1 MGNQITSGMAIV
13 THDGEQLSWLSCE
26 ASFQHAFF
34 RQAVDECQGL
44 ALADPLMPAITAPL
58 VDAVERSRAV
68 DGVVSVLVPT
78 TNRGGDWLV
87 TVAPVKD
94 NLAVP
99 PRWLLTACQQPGC
112 VSEPCHESADLAR
125 QEAIIA
131 SLYEGVICLDS
142 NQRISVFNPAAEAI
156 FGYCRDEVIGQ
167 SINMLIP
174 ERFHQQHELL
184 LANFVQSDIQSKAM
198 GSRNQVKGRRKDG
211 EEFPVDVSI
220 SKAVHGDHTEM
231 IAIVRD
237 NSEQLRQ
244 LEELKQRALTDALT
258 GLKNRDY
265 FRQQAVQFVAEAR
278 RYQKVFSLLVIDID
292 HFKKINDN
300 HGHAMGDQVLVSF
313 AKEISPLLR
322 DVDILVRYGG
332 EEFVVLL
339 PFTDLSGA
347 TQLAERLRSHV
358 ADSEVAYIPYTLSI
372 GVTEFDVANDDID
385 KVFQRADKAL
395 YRAKKK
401 GRNRVES
408 G

>member
-1 MGNQITSGMAIV
+1 MVDQMTSCMAIV
-13 THDGEQLSWLSCE
+13 AHDGGQLSWLFCE
-26 ASFQHAFF
+26 PAFQRAFF
-34 RQAVDECQGL
+34 RRSLNNCAGL
-44 ALADPLMPAITAPL
+44 ALAEPLMPAQAAVLT
-58 VDAVERSRAV
+58 DAVERSRAS
-68 DGVVSVLVPT
+68 DSVASAIVPAHGS
-78 TNRGGDWLV
+78 GGDWLL

-94 NLAVP
+94 NLAAM
-99 PRWLLTACQQPGC
+99 PRWLLTVCQQPGC
-112 VSEPCHESADLAR
+112 ISEPCHESADLAR

-142 NQRISVFNPAAEAI
+142 NFRISVFNPAAESI
-156 FGYCRDEVIGQ
+156 FGYRRDEVLGQ

-184 LANFVQSDIQSKAM
+184 LAGFAQSDIQSKAM
-198 GSRNQVKGRRKDG
+198 GSRNQVKGRRKGG

-220 SKAVHGDHTEM
+220 SKAVHGDQTEM

-313 AKEISPLLR
+313 AREISPLLR

-339 PFTDLSGA
+339 PFTDLAGA
-347 TQLAERLRSHV
+347 TQLAERLRSH
-358 ADSEVAYIPYTLSI
+358 AANSEVAYIPYTLSI

-395 YRAKKK
+395 YKAKKK
-401 GRNRVES
+401 GRNRVET